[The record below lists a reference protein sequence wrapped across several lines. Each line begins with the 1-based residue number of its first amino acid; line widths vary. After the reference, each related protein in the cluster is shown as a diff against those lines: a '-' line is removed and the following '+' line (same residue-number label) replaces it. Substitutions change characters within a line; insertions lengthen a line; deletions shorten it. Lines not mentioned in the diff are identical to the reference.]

1 MGRSKKTNNENEVS
15 FSWKDD
21 EIELLLAVIIN
32 FKAEK
37 ESEGYDWE
45 SVKTKYESITELF
58 VKNYPKTTSDKF
70 LKTNV
75 EAEFTKARVLA

>member
-15 FSWKDD
+15 FDWTDD
-21 EIELLLAVIIN
+21 KIELLLSVIIN

-45 SVKTKYESITELF
+45 SVKRKYESITERF
-58 VKNYPKTTSDKF
+58 GKNYPKTTSKPNGIF
-70 LKTNV
+70 PY
-75 EAEFTKARVLA
+75 E